1 MSFTYLGGVITQ
13 TGTDKMTVPE
23 LGERV
28 VPIDNLVKSVT
39 ETLKENEMKDDDIL
53 TATEVKERLE
63 ALNAAIRER
72 ESTTDKWM
80 DEIAARVAGAL
91 IEAFG
96 DDLSA
101 DQLEQLLA
109 IRDGNES

>member
-1 MSFTYLGGVITQ
+1 
-13 TGTDKMTVPE
+13 
-23 LGERV
+23 
-28 VPIDNLVKSVT
+28 
-39 ETLKENEMKDDDIL
+39 MKDDIL
-53 TATEVKERLE
+53 TATEVNER
-63 ALNAAIRER
+63 AIEIDARAVLQRE
-72 ESTTDKWM
+72 

>member
-1 MSFTYLGGVITQ
+1 MGFTYLGGGITQ
-13 TGTDKMTVPE
+13 TGTDTM
-23 LGERV
+23 
-28 VPIDNLVKSVT
+28 
-39 ETLKENEMKDDDIL
+39 
-53 TATEVKERLE
+53 TATEVNER
-63 ALNAAIRER
+63 AIEIDARAVLQSE
-72 ESTTDKWM
+72 

-109 IRDGNES
+109 IRDGNESCAT